1 MKRIARVASAAALR
15 NAWLWRNR
23 SAFGEPV
30 GAERPRLLVDVS
42 GIIRH
47 DAQTG
52 IQRVVRA
59 VWSELRNRSGDCF
72 EAVPVYATNAHG
84 YCYAPVDF
92 LEGSRTRP
100 LNEPVTA
107 RRGDKFLGLDL
118 ATHLLPKYR
127 RQLRA
132 WRAHGAT
139 IHMVVYDL
147 LPLQHPEWFTPTLV
161 GHFRKWYEVL
171 ANEADGAVCISDHV
185 AFELRK
191 RIQHRGHRPQL
202 KIGRLQMGADISAS
216 LPSTGVSAETKLVLE
231 RLRFRPAIL
240 MVGTVEPRK
249 GYDAALAA
257 FEFLWRTRPNDSP
270 ELVIVGKPGWKTN
283 KFQTMLRSHPELGGR
298 LHWLEAI
305 SDEAL
310 CLLYEGCSGVLMASR
325 GEGFGL
331 PLIEAAM
338 HRRHVLARDLP
349 VFREQRLPNVMHFS
363 DERPEALGA
372 QLMELARISQR
383 QAAPSAQLAQ
393 WSDCVDGLL
402 AELGLFGTQ
411 MRLTEHALRKAS

>member
-1 MKRIARVASAAALR
+1 MKRVARATSATALR
-15 NAWLWRNR
+15 NAWLWRNK
-23 SAFGEPV
+23 SAFGKPAA
-30 GAERPRLLVDVS
+30 AERPRLLVDVS

-72 EAVPVYATNAHG
+72 EALPVYATNTHG

-92 LEGSRTRP
+92 LESAKTQRS
-100 LNEPVTA
+100 NEPVSA

-139 IHMVVYDL
+139 VHMVVYDL

-171 ANEADGAVCISDHV
+171 ADEADGAVCISDHV
-185 AFELRK
+185 AFELRN
-191 RIQHRGHRPQL
+191 RIQHRGDRPL
-202 KIGRLQMGADISAS
+202 RVGRLQMGADISAS
-216 LPSTGVSAETKLVLE
+216 VPSTGVCAETKLVLE

-249 GYDAALAA
+249 GYDAAVAA
-257 FEFLWRTRPNDSP
+257 FEFLWRTRPDAP
-270 ELVIVGKPGWKTN
+270 ELVIVGKPGWKT
-283 KFQTMLRSHPELGGR
+283 KEFQATLRSHPELGRR
-298 LHWLEAI
+298 LHWLEAV

-310 CLLYEGCSGVLMASR
+310 CLLYGACSGVLMASR

-349 VFREQRLPNVMHFS
+349 VFREQRLPNVIHFS

-372 QLMELARISQR
+372 QLMELARLGQR
-383 QAAPSAQLAQ
+383 QAAPCAQLAH
-393 WSDCVDGLL
+393 WNDCVDGLL
-402 AELGLFGTQ
+402 AELGLVGAH
-411 MRLTEHALRKAS
+411 MGLIEGALRKAS